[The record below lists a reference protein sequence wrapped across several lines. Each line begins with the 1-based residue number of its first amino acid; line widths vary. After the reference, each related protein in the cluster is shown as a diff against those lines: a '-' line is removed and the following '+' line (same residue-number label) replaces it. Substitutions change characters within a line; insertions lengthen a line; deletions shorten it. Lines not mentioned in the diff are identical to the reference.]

1 MKRLFFMMAAVAAM
15 VGCSKESNDTT
26 NVESKTMFTMNA
38 SIVTDDTR
46 VTVDGNNF
54 TDVKWEQGDVVALS
68 SVGGASATLVAET
81 GGDTDVRFVGE
92 GSATADADTYYAIY
106 PATTITDGVA
116 NVELASQ
123 SGDDKDSAVLVAK
136 AEGTK
141 GVAIDMAFKPANAL
155 LHVAVSG
162 VSSLSKAEF
171 VAFDG
176 TMLPQGFDYLF
187 ASETTQRY
195 GEVAAYTIENP
206 SKDGF
211 FFSLPAD
218 LNMANGYVVRLTD
231 VSGNVCSK
239 AYNAKIFEK
248 ATTTR
253 VNIEWSQPTVTLGAK
268 TSYSYYL
275 AGQPSIANSCANTD
289 VFFVTG
295 KSGESC
301 ASSYAGVQDAMISD
315 LGYEVD
321 GTTYTYSAG
330 QVSWDKAAN
339 TFCINETP
347 SYSTAW
353 GEKSDI
359 KAFVVVNDKKYYS
372 TNNVWLTGLPYSY
385 NFVNGSLDAYR
396 SAGWSTNGKLRVSN
410 ETLAGRAKTL
420 VLCHRRYSKV
430 FIVLF
435 DEHEKGFV
443 VSPKFFV
450 PATTMVQPSIVH
462 STYNAGGDIARITYV
477 GAVPNTTSS
486 NQSAISFST
495 TGGSNT
501 GGTIYGANVWQN
513 SFGLSESTPYISID
527 CNDTAGNNLGA
538 YYFLHEAHFRYAE

>member
-1 MKRLFFMMAAVAAM
+1 MKRFFIALAAVAAM

-26 NVESKTMFTMNA
+26 NVESKSMFTMNA

-46 VTVDGNNF
+46 VTVEGEKF

-68 SVGGASATLVAET
+68 SVAGASATLVAET

-92 GSATADADTYYAIY
+92 GSAIADADTYYAIY
-106 PATTITDGVA
+106 PATTITDGMA

-176 TMLPQGFDYLF
+176 AMLPQGFTYSF
-187 ASETTQRY
+187 EAEAAENC

-231 VSGNVCSK
+231 ASGNVCSK
-239 AYNAKIFEK
+239 AYNGKTFEK

-253 VNIEWSQPTVTLGAK
+253 VAIDFATPSVTLGAK

-275 AGQPSIANSCANTD
+275 LNQPASANSCANN
-289 VFFVTG
+289 VVYF
-295 KSGESC
+295 SGDC
-301 ASSYAGVQDAMISD
+301 ASTYAGIQNVYVTEV
-315 LGYEVD
+315 GFKVD
-321 GTTYTYSAG
+321 GTTYSSANG
-330 QVSWDKAAN
+330 GVTWNKSAKSFSMNNMTVSEKRGYAVEAYIVTKEHGTITASN
-339 TFCINETP
+339 TLYI
-347 SYSTAW
+347 
-353 GEKSDI
+353 
-359 KAFVVVNDKKYYS
+359 
-372 TNNVWLTGLPYSY
+372 TGLPYTLNVLANDGTWAEEGTVNWNASSGIRLGYYQWGGSASIQKSDFVLPANVNIQLVGSGQVNGTGSWIKVENTASYIVSGNTLFSKTAKGNSPQSY
-385 NFVNGSLDAYR
+385 NIDVTGAMSASNPSVKINSSYNLEQAYVLTYSLSINY
-396 SAGWSTNGKLRVSN
+396 SN
-410 ETLAGRAKTL
+410 K
-420 VLCHRRYSKV
+420 
-430 FIVLF
+430 
-435 DEHEKGFV
+435 
-443 VSPKFFV
+443 
-450 PATTMVQPSIVH
+450 
-462 STYNAGGDIARITYV
+462 
-477 GAVPNTTSS
+477 
-486 NQSAISFST
+486 
-495 TGGSNT
+495 
-501 GGTIYGANVWQN
+501 
-513 SFGLSESTPYISID
+513 
-527 CNDTAGNNLGA
+527 
-538 YYFLHEAHFRYAE
+538 

>member
-1 MKRLFFMMAAVAAM
+1 MMAAVAAM

-68 SVGGASATLVAET
+68 SVAGASATLVAET

-92 GSATADADTYYAIY
+92 GSAIADADTYYAIY

-136 AEGTK
+136 ADGTK

-176 TMLPQGFDYLF
+176 AMLPQGFDYLF

-206 SKDGF
+206 SADGF

-231 VSGNVCSK
+231 ASGNVCSK

-253 VNIEWSQPTVTLGAK
+253 VSIAWSQPTVTLGAK

-275 AGQPSIANSCANTD
+275 LNQPASANSCANN
-289 VFFVTG
+289 VVYF
-295 KSGESC
+295 SGDC
-301 ASSYAGVQDAMISD
+301 ASTYAGIQNVYVTEV
-315 LGYEVD
+315 GFKVD
-321 GTTYTYSAG
+321 GTTYSSANG
-330 QVSWDKAAN
+330 GVTWNKSAKSFSMNNMTVSEKRGYAVEAYIVTKEHGTITASN
-339 TFCINETP
+339 TLYI
-347 SYSTAW
+347 
-353 GEKSDI
+353 
-359 KAFVVVNDKKYYS
+359 
-372 TNNVWLTGLPYSY
+372 TGLPYTLNVSANDGTWAEDGYVNWNTSSGIRLGYNQWGGSASIQKSDFVLPANVNIQLVGSGKVNGTGSWIKVDNTASYIVSGNTLFSKTANGNYPQSY
-385 NFVNGSLDAYR
+385 NINVTGTMSASNPSVKINSSYNLEKAHVLTYSLSINY
-396 SAGWSTNGKLRVSN
+396 SN
-410 ETLAGRAKTL
+410 K
-420 VLCHRRYSKV
+420 
-430 FIVLF
+430 
-435 DEHEKGFV
+435 
-443 VSPKFFV
+443 
-450 PATTMVQPSIVH
+450 
-462 STYNAGGDIARITYV
+462 
-477 GAVPNTTSS
+477 
-486 NQSAISFST
+486 
-495 TGGSNT
+495 
-501 GGTIYGANVWQN
+501 
-513 SFGLSESTPYISID
+513 
-527 CNDTAGNNLGA
+527 
-538 YYFLHEAHFRYAE
+538 